1 MARNIYDRPIR
12 GIRAAGLRDVTHP
25 AFSWLVLT
33 AVAVGAAF
41 FSIVSAA
48 AEQATTP
55 AVGGERPRIGLVL
68 SGGGARGAAH
78 IGVLRVLEE
87 LRVPITCIAGT
98 SMGSIVGAA
107 YSSGTSVQEMQA
119 TVARMSA
126 ETLFREQPPRFEQ
139 SMRRK
144 ADDHINYIGPEI
156 GIRDNKVQL
165 PKGLVSGVQL
175 ESVLRQLSKTKGYYD
190 FDRLPIP
197 FRAVATDIVTGEAV
211 VLHSGELASAMRAS
225 MSVPGAFAPA
235 RIGGRTLLDGG
246 LVRNL
251 PVDVARDL
259 CADVVIA
266 VNLGSPLLK
275 EDEVGSIL
283 GVTQQM
289 VNILTEQNVQKSLS
303 ELRPGD
309 VLLTPNL
316 EGFSS
321 SDFDKLPAIV
331 ARGEE
336 VARTARDQL
345 ARFSIPQQEYQ
356 RLRQHQSAPPTP
368 VAESA
373 DAVRVENLRRVNPQT
388 VLAMMDT
395 KKGDSLEADRIDH
408 DMQRIYG
415 SGDFEHVGYR
425 VMQDAAQNV
434 LAVEAIEKAWGPDY
448 LRFGL
453 NLSSDFSGDAFFN
466 LLGSYR
472 QTWINSLGAEWRTDA
487 QVGRNSLLVSE
498 FYQPLDV
505 RSLFFVAPRV
515 DAGRE
520 PIDLFLDGD
529 RIARYDVKSA
539 HAGLDFGVQVTRW
552 GEARIG
558 ILRGA
563 LNAELDTG
571 PASLA
576 PTAADR
582 VQQGAIT
589 AQLRFDQLDS
599 ITLPRRGFAA
609 NAYFY
614 SSEADLGAD
623 ETYAKW
629 DADFVGAYSF
639 GEHTVQL
646 GLQGSGSISGTRPR
660 YDQAYLGG
668 FLHLSGLRTFE
679 LYGDEMRLG
688 RLVYQHRLLRQTLM
702 EGMYIG
708 ISLEAGQVRDPVVT
722 GNRTDVLTGG
732 SIFLA
737 MDTLLGPV
745 YLAYG
750 VAEGDRES
758 VYFLLGRY

>member
-1 MARNIYDRPIR
+1 MATCAD
-12 GIRAAGLRDVTHP
+12 AAPESG
-25 AFSWLVLT
+25 AT
-33 AVAVGAAF
+33 A
-41 FSIVSAA
+41 
-48 AEQATTP
+48 
-55 AVGGERPRIGLVL
+55 RPRIGLVL

-78 IGVLRVLEE
+78 IGVLKVLEE
-87 LRVPITCIAGT
+87 LHVPITCITGT
-98 SMGSIVGAA
+98 SMGSIVGAG
-107 YSSGTSVQEMQA
+107 YSSGTSVAEMEHI
-119 TVARMSA
+119 VGEMSA
-126 ETLFREQPPRFEQ
+126 EALFHEQPPRFEQ

-156 GIRDNKVQL
+156 GIRGKEILL

-175 ESVLRQLSKTKGYYD
+175 ETVLRRLSKARGYYD

-211 VLHSGELASAMRAS
+211 VMRSGELAGAMRAS

-235 RIGGRTLLDGG
+235 RIGGHTLLDGG

-275 EDEVGSIL
+275 EDEVNSIL

-303 ELRPGD
+303 ELTPND

-316 EGFSS
+316 EGFSA
-321 SDFDKLPAIV
+321 SDFDKLPQIV
-331 ARGEE
+331 TRGEE
-336 VARTARDQL
+336 VARAARDQL
-345 ARFSIPQQEYQ
+345 ARFSIPESEYAQ
-356 RLRQHQSAPPTP
+356 LRERQSAPPTTMTGSP
-368 VAESA
+368 AEI
-373 DAVRVENLRRVNPQT
+373 RVENLNRVNPKA
-388 VLAMMDT
+388 VVALMDT
-395 KKGDSLEADRIDH
+395 QIGQELKVDTIDH

-425 VMQDAAQNV
+425 LSQQQDANI
-434 LAVEAIEKAWGPDY
+434 LDIEALEKSWGPDY

-453 NLSSDFSGDAFFN
+453 TLSSDFSGDAFFN

-487 QVGRNSLLVSE
+487 QVGRTSAFVTE
-498 FYQPLDV
+498 FYQPFDV
-505 RSLFFVAPRV
+505 TGLFFVAPR
-515 DAGRE
+515 AEFTRQ
-520 PIDLFLDGD
+520 PIDLFSEGD
-529 RIARYDVKSA
+529 RIARYDVRSGD
-539 HAGLDFGVQVTRW
+539 AGLDLGLQVTRW

-558 ILRGA
+558 ILRGT
-563 LNAELDTG
+563 LNADLDTG
-571 PASLA
+571 PESLA
-576 PTAADR
+576 PTTLDR
-582 VQQGAIT
+582 IQQGAFT
-589 AQLRFDQLDS
+589 AQLKFDQLDS
-599 ITLPRRGFAA
+599 VTLPRRGFSA
-609 NAYFY
+609 NARFY
-614 SSEADLGAD
+614 SSEDALGAD

-629 DADFVGAYSF
+629 DADFLGAYSF

-646 GLQGSGSISGTRPR
+646 ALEGSGTVSGTRPR
-660 YDQAYLGG
+660 YDQSSLGG

-688 RLVYQHRLLRQTLM
+688 RLVYQHRLARQSLL

-708 ISLEAGQVRDPVVT
+708 LSVEAGQIREPVVE
-722 GNRTDVLTGG
+722 GNRTDVLGGG

-745 YLAYG
+745 YIAYG
-750 VAEGDRES
+750 IAEGGS
-758 VYFLLGRY
+758 QSAYFLLGNY

>member
-1 MARNIYDRPIR
+1 MARNS
-12 GIRAAGLRDVTHP
+12 RAHLSAGARIVARAGAPARRSRLGSLACGLSTALLCVT
-25 AFSWLVLT
+25 A
-33 AVAVGAAF
+33 AVADN
-41 FSIVSAA
+41 
-48 AEQATTP
+48 
-55 AVGGERPRIGLVL
+55 VGGGSSGARPRIGLVL

-78 IGVLRVLEE
+78 IGVLKVLEE
-87 LRVPITCIAGT
+87 LRVPITCITGT

-107 YSSGTSVQEMQA
+107 YSSGTSVTEMEQI
-119 TVARMSA
+119 VAGMSA
-126 ETLFREQPPRFEQ
+126 EALFHEQPPRFEQ

-156 GIRDNKVQL
+156 GIRGKEILL

-175 ESVLRQLSKTKGYYD
+175 ETVLRRLSKSRGYYD

-211 VLHSGELASAMRAS
+211 VLRSGELAGAMRAS

-235 RIGGRTLLDGG
+235 RIGGHTLLDGG

-303 ELRPGD
+303 ELTPND

-316 EGFSS
+316 EGFSA
-321 SDFDKLPAIV
+321 SDFNKLPQIV
-331 ARGEE
+331 GRGEE
-336 VARTARDQL
+336 VARAARDQL
-345 ARFSIPQQEYQ
+345 ARFSIPESEYAL
-356 RLRQHQSAPPTP
+356 LRERQSAPPTTMTGSA
-368 VAESA
+368 AEI
-373 DAVRVENLRRVNPQT
+373 RVENLSRVNPKAVQA
-388 VLAMMDT
+388 LMDT
-395 KKGDSLEADRIDH
+395 RIGEPLQVDTIDH

-425 VMQDAAQNV
+425 LSQDQDTNV
-434 LAVEAIEKAWGPDY
+434 LDIEALEKSWGPDY

-453 NLSSDFSGDAFFN
+453 TLSSDFSGDAFFN

-472 QTWINSLGAEWRTDA
+472 QTWLNSLGAEWRTDA
-487 QVGRNSLLVSE
+487 QVGRTSAFVTE
-498 FYQPLDV
+498 FYQPFDV
-505 RSLFFVAPRV
+505 TGVFFVAPR
-515 DAGRE
+515 AEFTRE

-529 RIARYDVKSA
+529 RIARYDVRSG
-539 HAGLDFGVQVTRW
+539 HAGVDLGLQVTRW

-558 ILRGA
+558 ILRGTLDA
-563 LNAELDTG
+563 DLDTG
-571 PASLA
+571 PESLS
-576 PTAADR
+576 PTTLDH
-582 VQQGAIT
+582 VQQGAFT
-589 AQLRFDQLDS
+589 AQLKFDQLDS
-599 ITLPRRGFAA
+599 VTLPRRGFSA
-609 NAYFY
+609 NARFY
-614 SSEADLGAD
+614 SSEDALGAD

-629 DADFVGAYSF
+629 DADFLGAYSF

-646 GLQGSGSISGTRPR
+646 ALEGSGTLSGTRPR
-660 YDQAYLGG
+660 YDQSSLGG
-668 FLHLSGLRTFE
+668 FLQLSGLRTFE

-688 RLVYQHRLLRQTLM
+688 RLVYQHRLARQSLL

-708 ISLEAGQVRDPVVT
+708 LSVEAGQIREPVVE
-722 GNRTDVLTGG
+722 GNRTDVLAGG

-745 YLAYG
+745 YVAYG
-750 VAEGDRES
+750 IAEGGS
-758 VYFLLGRY
+758 QSAYFLLGNY

>member
-1 MARNIYDRPIR
+1 MLCVTPVIADN
-12 GIRAAGLRDVTHP
+12 AATGSSGV
-25 AFSWLVLT
+25 
-33 AVAVGAAF
+33 
-41 FSIVSAA
+41 
-48 AEQATTP
+48 
-55 AVGGERPRIGLVL
+55 RPRIGLVL

-78 IGVLRVLEE
+78 IGVLKVLEE
-87 LRVPITCIAGT
+87 LRVPISCITGT
-98 SMGSIVGAA
+98 SMGSIVGAGYA
-107 YSSGTSVQEMQA
+107 SGTSIAEMERI
-119 TVARMSA
+119 VAGMSA
-126 ETLFREQPPRFEQ
+126 EALFHEQPPRFEQ

-144 ADDHINYIGPEI
+144 ADDHINYVGPEI
-156 GIRDNKVQL
+156 GIRGKEILL

-175 ESVLRQLSKTKGYYD
+175 ETVLRRLSKARGYYD

-211 VLHSGELASAMRAS
+211 VLRSGELAGAMRAS

-235 RIGGRTLLDGG
+235 RIGGHTLLDGG

-251 PVDVARDL
+251 PVDVARDM

-303 ELRPGD
+303 ELTPND
-309 VLLTPNL
+309 VLLTPDL
-316 EGFSS
+316 DGFSA
-321 SDFDKLPAIV
+321 SDFNKLPQIV
-331 ARGEE
+331 TRGEE
-336 VARTARDQL
+336 VARAARDQL
-345 ARFSIPQQEYQ
+345 VRFSIPEPEYAQ
-356 RLRQHQSAPPTP
+356 LRERQSAPPTTMTGSA
-368 VAESA
+368 AEI
-373 DAVRVENLRRVNPQT
+373 RVENLSRVNAKAVQ
-388 VLAMMDT
+388 AMMATRVGEPLEVDT
-395 KKGDSLEADRIDH
+395 IDH

-425 VMQDAAQNV
+425 LSQEQDTSI
-434 LAVEAIEKAWGPDY
+434 LEIEALEKSWGPDY

-453 NLSSDFSGDAFFN
+453 TLSSDFSGDAFFN

-487 QVGRNSLLVSE
+487 QVGRTSAFVTEL
-498 FYQPLDV
+498 YQPLDV
-505 RSLFFVAPRV
+505 TSVFFVAPR
-515 DAGRE
+515 AEFTRE

-529 RIARYDVKSA
+529 RIARYDVRSG
-539 HAGLDFGVQVTRW
+539 HAGVDLGLQVTRW

-558 ILRGA
+558 ILRGT
-563 LNAELDTG
+563 LNADLDTG
-571 PASLA
+571 PEVLS
-576 PTAADR
+576 PTTLDR
-582 VQQGAIT
+582 VQQGAFT
-589 AQLRFDQLDS
+589 AQLKFDQLDS
-599 ITLPRRGFAA
+599 VTLPRRGFSA

-614 SSEADLGAD
+614 SSEDALGAD

-629 DADFVGAYSF
+629 DADFLGAYSF

-646 GLQGSGSISGTRPR
+646 ALEGSGTLRGTRPR
-660 YDQAYLGG
+660 YDQSSLGG

-688 RLVYQHRLLRQTLM
+688 RLVYQHRLARQSLL

-708 ISLEAGQVRDPVVT
+708 LSVEAGQVREPVVG
-722 GNRTDVLTGG
+722 GNRTDVLSGG

-745 YLAYG
+745 YIAYG
-750 VAEGDRES
+750 IAEGGS
-758 VYFLLGRY
+758 QSAYFLLGNY

>member
-1 MARNIYDRPIR
+1 MEQIV
-12 GIRAAGLRDVTHP
+12 AGM
-25 AFSWLVLT
+25 T
-33 AVAVGAAF
+33 AEA
-41 FSIVSAA
+41 
-48 AEQATTP
+48 
-55 AVGGERPRIGLVL
+55 
-68 SGGGARGAAH
+68 
-78 IGVLRVLEE
+78 
-87 LRVPITCIAGT
+87 
-98 SMGSIVGAA
+98 
-107 YSSGTSVQEMQA
+107 
-119 TVARMSA
+119 
-126 ETLFREQPPRFEQ
+126 LFHEQPPRFEQ

-156 GIRDNKVQL
+156 GIRGKEILL

-175 ESVLRQLSKTKGYYD
+175 ETVLRRLSKSRGYYD

-211 VLHSGELASAMRAS
+211 VLRSGELAGAMRAS

-235 RIGGRTLLDGG
+235 RIGGHTLLDGG

-303 ELRPGD
+303 ELTPND

-316 EGFSS
+316 EGFSA
-321 SDFDKLPAIV
+321 SDFNKLPQIV
-331 ARGEE
+331 GRGEE
-336 VARTARDQL
+336 VARAARGQL
-345 ARFSIPQQEYQ
+345 ARFSIPESEYAL
-356 RLRQHQSAPPTP
+356 LRERQSAPPTTMTGSA
-368 VAESA
+368 AEI
-373 DAVRVENLRRVNPQT
+373 RVENLSRVNPKAVQA
-388 VLAMMDT
+388 LMDT
-395 KKGDSLEADRIDH
+395 RIGEPLQVDTIDH

-425 VMQDAAQNV
+425 LSQDQDTNV
-434 LAVEAIEKAWGPDY
+434 LDIEALEKSWGPDY

-453 NLSSDFSGDAFFN
+453 TLSSDFSGDAFFN

-472 QTWINSLGAEWRTDA
+472 QTWLNSLGAEWRTDA
-487 QVGRNSLLVSE
+487 QVGRTSAFVTE
-498 FYQPLDV
+498 FYQPFDV
-505 RSLFFVAPRV
+505 TGLFFVAPR
-515 DAGRE
+515 AEFTRE

-529 RIARYDVKSA
+529 RIARYDVRSG
-539 HAGLDFGVQVTRW
+539 HAGVDLGLQVTRW

-558 ILRGA
+558 ILRGTLDA
-563 LNAELDTG
+563 DLDTG
-571 PASLA
+571 PESLS
-576 PTAADR
+576 PTTLDR
-582 VQQGAIT
+582 VQQGAFT
-589 AQLRFDQLDS
+589 AQLKFDQLDS
-599 ITLPRRGFAA
+599 VTLPRRGFSA
-609 NAYFY
+609 NARFY
-614 SSEADLGAD
+614 SSEDALGAD

-629 DADFVGAYSF
+629 DADFLGAYSF

-646 GLQGSGSISGTRPR
+646 ALEGSGTLSGTRPR
-660 YDQAYLGG
+660 YDQSSLGG
-668 FLHLSGLRTFE
+668 FLQLSGLRTFE

-688 RLVYQHRLLRQTLM
+688 RLVYQHRLARQSLL

-708 ISLEAGQVRDPVVT
+708 LSVEAGQIREPVVE
-722 GNRTDVLTGG
+722 GNRTDVLAGG

-745 YLAYG
+745 YVAYG
-750 VAEGDRES
+750 IAEGGS
-758 VYFLLGRY
+758 QSAYFLLGNY

>member
-1 MARNIYDRPIR
+1 MAGNS
-12 GIRAAGLRDVTHP
+12 RAHLSAGARIVARAGAPARRSRLGSLACGLSTALLCVT
-25 AFSWLVLT
+25 A
-33 AVAVGAAF
+33 AVADN
-41 FSIVSAA
+41 
-48 AEQATTP
+48 
-55 AVGGERPRIGLVL
+55 VGGGSSGARPRIGLVL

-78 IGVLRVLEE
+78 IGVLKVLEE
-87 LRVPITCIAGT
+87 LRVPITCITGT

-107 YSSGTSVQEMQA
+107 YSSGTSVTEMEQI
-119 TVARMSA
+119 VAGMSA
-126 ETLFREQPPRFEQ
+126 EALFHEQPPRFEQ

-156 GIRDNKVQL
+156 GIRGKEILL

-175 ESVLRQLSKTKGYYD
+175 ETVLRRLSKSRGYYD

-211 VLHSGELASAMRAS
+211 VLRSGELAGAMRAS

-235 RIGGRTLLDGG
+235 RIGGHTLLDGG

-303 ELRPGD
+303 ELTPND

-316 EGFSS
+316 EGFSA
-321 SDFDKLPAIV
+321 SDFNKLPQIV
-331 ARGEE
+331 GRGEE
-336 VARTARDQL
+336 VARAARGQL
-345 ARFSIPQQEYQ
+345 ARFSIPESEYAL
-356 RLRQHQSAPPTP
+356 LRERQSAPPTTMTGSA
-368 VAESA
+368 AEI
-373 DAVRVENLRRVNPQT
+373 RVENLSRVNPKAVQA
-388 VLAMMDT
+388 LMDT
-395 KKGDSLEADRIDH
+395 RIGEPLQVDTIDH

-425 VMQDAAQNV
+425 LSQDQDTNV
-434 LAVEAIEKAWGPDY
+434 LDIEALEKSWGPDY

-453 NLSSDFSGDAFFN
+453 TLSSDFSGDAFFN

-472 QTWINSLGAEWRTDA
+472 QTWLNSLGAEWRTDA
-487 QVGRNSLLVSE
+487 QVGRTSAFVTE
-498 FYQPLDV
+498 FYQPFDV
-505 RSLFFVAPRV
+505 TGLFFVAPR
-515 DAGRE
+515 AEFTRE

-529 RIARYDVKSA
+529 RIARYDVRSG
-539 HAGLDFGVQVTRW
+539 HAGVDLGLQVTRW

-558 ILRGA
+558 ILRGTLDA
-563 LNAELDTG
+563 DLDTG
-571 PASLA
+571 PESLS
-576 PTAADR
+576 PTTLDH
-582 VQQGAIT
+582 VQQGAFT
-589 AQLRFDQLDS
+589 AQLKFDQLDS
-599 ITLPRRGFAA
+599 VTLPRRGFSA
-609 NAYFY
+609 NARFY
-614 SSEADLGAD
+614 SSEDALGAD

-629 DADFVGAYSF
+629 DADFLGAYSF

-646 GLQGSGSISGTRPR
+646 ALEGSGTLSGTRPR
-660 YDQAYLGG
+660 YDQSSLGG
-668 FLHLSGLRTFE
+668 FLQLSGLRTFE

-688 RLVYQHRLLRQTLM
+688 RLVYQHRLARQSLL

-708 ISLEAGQVRDPVVT
+708 LSVEAGQIREPVVE
-722 GNRTDVLTGG
+722 GNRTDVLAGG

-745 YLAYG
+745 YVAYG
-750 VAEGDRES
+750 IAEGGS
-758 VYFLLGRY
+758 QSAYFLLGNY

>member
-1 MARNIYDRPIR
+1 MARNS
-12 GIRAAGLRDVTHP
+12 RAHLSAGARIVARAGAPARRSRLGSLACGLSTALLCVT
-25 AFSWLVLT
+25 A
-33 AVAVGAAF
+33 AVADN
-41 FSIVSAA
+41 
-48 AEQATTP
+48 
-55 AVGGERPRIGLVL
+55 VGGGSSGARPRIGLVL

-78 IGVLRVLEE
+78 IGVLKVLEE
-87 LRVPITCIAGT
+87 LRVPITCITGT

-107 YSSGTSVQEMQA
+107 YSSGTSVTEMEQI
-119 TVARMSA
+119 VAGMSA
-126 ETLFREQPPRFEQ
+126 EALFHEQPPRFEQ

-156 GIRDNKVQL
+156 GIRGKEILL

-175 ESVLRQLSKTKGYYD
+175 ETVLRRLSKSRGYYD

-211 VLHSGELASAMRAS
+211 VLRSGELAGAMRAS

-235 RIGGRTLLDGG
+235 RIGGHTLLDGG

-303 ELRPGD
+303 ELTPDD
-309 VLLTPNL
+309 VLLTPDL
-316 EGFSS
+316 EGFSA
-321 SDFDKLPAIV
+321 SDFNKLPQIV
-331 ARGEE
+331 SRGEE
-336 VARTARDQL
+336 VAHAARDQL
-345 ARFSIPQQEYQ
+345 ARFSIPESEYAL
-356 RLRQHQSAPPTP
+356 LRERQSAPPTTMTGSA
-368 VAESA
+368 AEI
-373 DAVRVENLRRVNPQT
+373 RVENLSRVNPKAVQA
-388 VLAMMDT
+388 LMDT
-395 KKGDSLEADRIDH
+395 RSGEPLQVDTIDH

-425 VMQDAAQNV
+425 LSQDQDTNV
-434 LAVEAIEKAWGPDY
+434 LDIEALEKSWGPDY

-453 NLSSDFSGDAFFN
+453 TLSSDFSGDAFFN

-472 QTWINSLGAEWRTDA
+472 QTWLNSLGAEWRTDA
-487 QVGRNSLLVSE
+487 QVGRTSAFVTE
-498 FYQPLDV
+498 FYQPFDV
-505 RSLFFVAPRV
+505 TGLFFVAPR
-515 DAGRE
+515 AEFTRE

-529 RIARYDVKSA
+529 RIARYDVRSG
-539 HAGLDFGVQVTRW
+539 HAGVDLGLQVTRW

-558 ILRGA
+558 ILRGTLDA
-563 LNAELDTG
+563 DLDTG
-571 PASLA
+571 PESLS
-576 PTAADR
+576 PTTLDR
-582 VQQGAIT
+582 VQQGAFT
-589 AQLRFDQLDS
+589 AQLKFDQLDS
-599 ITLPRRGFAA
+599 VTLPRRGFSA
-609 NAYFY
+609 NARFY
-614 SSEADLGAD
+614 SSEDALGAD

-629 DADFVGAYSF
+629 DADFLGAYSF

-646 GLQGSGSISGTRPR
+646 ALEGSGTLSGTRPR
-660 YDQAYLGG
+660 YDQSSLGG
-668 FLHLSGLRTFE
+668 FLQLSGLRTFE

-688 RLVYQHRLLRQTLM
+688 RLVYQHRLARQSLL

-708 ISLEAGQVRDPVVT
+708 LSVEAGQIREPVVE
-722 GNRTDVLTGG
+722 GNRTDVLAGG

-745 YLAYG
+745 YVAYG
-750 VAEGDRES
+750 IAEGGS
-758 VYFLLGRY
+758 QSAYFLLGNY

>member
-1 MARNIYDRPIR
+1 
-12 GIRAAGLRDVTHP
+12 
-25 AFSWLVLT
+25 
-33 AVAVGAAF
+33 
-41 FSIVSAA
+41 
-48 AEQATTP
+48 
-55 AVGGERPRIGLVL
+55 VGGGSSGARPRIGLVL

-78 IGVLRVLEE
+78 IGVLKVLEE
-87 LRVPITCIAGT
+87 LRVPITCITGT

-107 YSSGTSVQEMQA
+107 YSSGTSVTEMEQI
-119 TVARMSA
+119 VAGMSA
-126 ETLFREQPPRFEQ
+126 EALFHEQPPRFEQ

-156 GIRDNKVQL
+156 GIRGKEILL

-175 ESVLRQLSKTKGYYD
+175 ETVLRRLSKSRGYYD

-211 VLHSGELASAMRAS
+211 VLRSGELAGAMRAS

-235 RIGGRTLLDGG
+235 RIGGHTLLDGG

-303 ELRPGD
+303 ELTPND

-316 EGFSS
+316 EGFSA
-321 SDFDKLPAIV
+321 SDFNKLPQIV
-331 ARGEE
+331 GRGEE
-336 VARTARDQL
+336 VARAARGQL
-345 ARFSIPQQEYQ
+345 ARFSIPESEYAL
-356 RLRQHQSAPPTP
+356 LRERQSAPPTTMTGSA
-368 VAESA
+368 AEI
-373 DAVRVENLRRVNPQT
+373 RVENLSRVNPKAVQA
-388 VLAMMDT
+388 LMDT
-395 KKGDSLEADRIDH
+395 RIGEPLQVDTIDH

-425 VMQDAAQNV
+425 LSQDQGTNV
-434 LAVEAIEKAWGPDY
+434 LDIEALEKSWGPDY

-453 NLSSDFSGDAFFN
+453 TLSSDFSGDAFFN

-472 QTWINSLGAEWRTDA
+472 QTWLNSLGAEWRTDA
-487 QVGRNSLLVSE
+487 QVGRTSAFVTE
-498 FYQPLDV
+498 FYQPFDV
-505 RSLFFVAPRV
+505 TGLFFVAPR
-515 DAGRE
+515 AEFTRE

-529 RIARYDVKSA
+529 RIARYDVRSG
-539 HAGLDFGVQVTRW
+539 HAGVDLGLQVTRW

-558 ILRGA
+558 ILRGTLDA
-563 LNAELDTG
+563 DLDTG
-571 PASLA
+571 PESLS
-576 PTAADR
+576 PTTLDR
-582 VQQGAIT
+582 VQQGAFT
-589 AQLRFDQLDS
+589 AQLKFDQLDS
-599 ITLPRRGFAA
+599 VTLPRRGFSA
-609 NAYFY
+609 NARFY
-614 SSEADLGAD
+614 SSEDALGAD

-629 DADFVGAYSF
+629 DADFLGAYSF

-646 GLQGSGSISGTRPR
+646 ALEGSGTLSGTRPR
-660 YDQAYLGG
+660 YDQSSLGG
-668 FLHLSGLRTFE
+668 FLQLSGLRTFE

-688 RLVYQHRLLRQTLM
+688 RLVYQHRLARQSLL

-708 ISLEAGQVRDPVVT
+708 LSVEAGQIREPVVE
-722 GNRTDVLTGG
+722 GNRTDVLAGG

-745 YLAYG
+745 YVAYG
-750 VAEGDRES
+750 IAEGGS
-758 VYFLLGRY
+758 QSAYFLLGNY

>member
-1 MARNIYDRPIR
+1 
-12 GIRAAGLRDVTHP
+12 
-25 AFSWLVLT
+25 
-33 AVAVGAAF
+33 VADN
-41 FSIVSAA
+41 
-48 AEQATTP
+48 
-55 AVGGERPRIGLVL
+55 VGGGSSGARPRIGLVL

-78 IGVLRVLEE
+78 IGVLKVLEE
-87 LRVPITCIAGT
+87 LRVPITCITGT

-107 YSSGTSVQEMQA
+107 YSSGTSVTEMEQI
-119 TVARMSA
+119 VAGMSA
-126 ETLFREQPPRFEQ
+126 EALFHEQPPRFEQ

-156 GIRDNKVQL
+156 GIRGKEILL

-175 ESVLRQLSKTKGYYD
+175 ETVLRRLSKSRGYYD

-211 VLHSGELASAMRAS
+211 VLRSGELAGAMRAS

-235 RIGGRTLLDGG
+235 RIGGHTLLDGG

-303 ELRPGD
+303 ELTPDD
-309 VLLTPNL
+309 VLLTPDL
-316 EGFSS
+316 EGFSA
-321 SDFDKLPAIV
+321 SDFNKLPQIV
-331 ARGEE
+331 SRGEE
-336 VARTARDQL
+336 VAHAARDQL
-345 ARFSIPQQEYQ
+345 ARFSIPESEYAL
-356 RLRQHQSAPPTP
+356 LRERQSAPPTTMTGSA
-368 VAESA
+368 AEI
-373 DAVRVENLRRVNPQT
+373 RVENLSRVNPKAVQA
-388 VLAMMDT
+388 LMDT
-395 KKGDSLEADRIDH
+395 RSGEPLQVDTIDH

-425 VMQDAAQNV
+425 LSQDQDTNV
-434 LAVEAIEKAWGPDY
+434 LDIEALEKSWGPDY

-453 NLSSDFSGDAFFN
+453 TLSSDFSGDAFFN

-472 QTWINSLGAEWRTDA
+472 QTWLNSLGAEWRTDA
-487 QVGRNSLLVSE
+487 QVGRTSAFVTE
-498 FYQPLDV
+498 FYQPFDV
-505 RSLFFVAPRV
+505 TGLFFVAPR
-515 DAGRE
+515 AEFTRE

-529 RIARYDVKSA
+529 RIARYDVRSG
-539 HAGLDFGVQVTRW
+539 HAGVDLGLQVTRW

-558 ILRGA
+558 ILRGTLDA
-563 LNAELDTG
+563 DLDTG
-571 PASLA
+571 PESLS
-576 PTAADR
+576 PTTLDH
-582 VQQGAIT
+582 VQQGAFT
-589 AQLRFDQLDS
+589 AQLKFDQLDS
-599 ITLPRRGFAA
+599 VTLPRRGFSA
-609 NAYFY
+609 NARFY
-614 SSEADLGAD
+614 SSEDALGAD

-629 DADFVGAYSF
+629 DADFLGAYSF

-646 GLQGSGSISGTRPR
+646 ALEGSGTLSGTRPR
-660 YDQAYLGG
+660 YDQSSLGG
-668 FLHLSGLRTFE
+668 FLQLSGLRTFE

-688 RLVYQHRLLRQTLM
+688 RLVYQHRLARQSLL

-708 ISLEAGQVRDPVVT
+708 LSVEAGQIREPVVE
-722 GNRTDVLTGG
+722 GNRTDVLAGG

-745 YLAYG
+745 YVAYG
-750 VAEGDRES
+750 IAEGGS
-758 VYFLLGRY
+758 QSAYFLLGNY

>member
-1 MARNIYDRPIR
+1 MIA
-12 GIRAAGLRDVTHP
+12 
-25 AFSWLVLT
+25 
-33 AVAVGAAF
+33 AVAQEPAT
-41 FSIVSAA
+41 SAA
-48 AEQATTP
+48 ENL
-55 AVGGERPRIGLVL
+55 RPRIGLVL

-87 LRVPITCIAGT
+87 LRVPITCITGT

-107 YSSGTSVQEMQA
+107 YASGTTVPEMEV

-126 ETLFREQPPRFEQ
+126 EALFREQPPRFEQ

-156 GIRDNKVQL
+156 GIRDNKIQL

-175 ESVLRQLSKTKGYYD
+175 ESVLRQLSKIKGYYD

-211 VLHSGELASAMRAS
+211 VLRSGELASAMRAS

-289 VNILTEQNVQKSLS
+289 VNILTEQNVQQSLR

-316 EGFSS
+316 EGFSA
-321 SDFDKLPAIV
+321 SDFDSLPDIV
-331 ARGEE
+331 KRGEE
-336 VARTARDQL
+336 VARAAQSEL
-345 ARFSIPQQEYQ
+345 VRFAIPEQEYQ
-356 RLRQHQSAPPTP
+356 QLRQRQSAPPTP
-368 VAESA
+368 LAESA
-373 DAVRVENLRRVNPQT
+373 DEIRVEALRRVNPQA
-388 VLAMMDT
+388 VLALMNT
-395 KKGDSLEADRIDH
+395 QKGEPLDADVIDH
-408 DMQRIYG
+408 DMQRVYG

-425 VMQDAAQNV
+425 VSQDAEKNV

-472 QTWINSLGAEWRTDA
+472 QTWLNRLGAEWRTDV

-498 FYQPLDV
+498 FYQPLNV
-505 RSLFFVAPRV
+505 TGLFFVAPRIE
-515 DAGRE
+515 ATRE
-520 PIDLFLDGD
+520 PIDLFLDSN
-529 RIARYDVKSA
+529 RIARYDVKTA
-539 HAGLDFGVQVTRW
+539 QAGLDLGLQVTRW

-558 ILRGA
+558 IVGGSLD
-563 LNAELDTG
+563 AELDTG
-571 PASLA
+571 PAALA
-576 PTAADR
+576 PTALDN
-582 VQQGAIT
+582 VQQGALT
-589 AQLRFDQLDS
+589 VQLKFDQLDS
-599 ITLPRRGFAA
+599 VTLPRRGFAA
-609 NAYFY
+609 TAQVY
-614 SSEADLGAD
+614 SSEQDLGAD

-629 DADFVGAYSF
+629 GADFLAAYSF
-639 GEHTVQL
+639 GEHTL
-646 GLQGSGSISGTRPR
+646 HLALQGSGTFSGTRPR
-660 YDQAYLGG
+660 YDQSSLGG
-668 FLHLSGLRTFE
+668 FLNLSGLRTFE

-688 RLVYQHRLLRQTLM
+688 RIVYQHRLLRQTLM
-702 EGMYIG
+702 EGMFVG
-708 ISLEAGQVRDPVVT
+708 ISLEAGQVREPVVP

-750 VAEGDRES
+750 IAEGGSES
-758 VYFLLGRY
+758 AYFLLGQY

>member
-1 MARNIYDRPIR
+1 MAGNS
-12 GIRAAGLRDVTHP
+12 RAHLSAGERIVARAGAPARRSRLGSLACGLSTALLCVT
-25 AFSWLVLT
+25 A
-33 AVAVGAAF
+33 AVADNAGAGSSGA
-41 FSIVSAA
+41 
-48 AEQATTP
+48 
-55 AVGGERPRIGLVL
+55 RPRIGLVL

-78 IGVLRVLEE
+78 IGVLKVLEE
-87 LRVPITCIAGT
+87 LRVPITCITGT

-107 YSSGTSVQEMQA
+107 YSSGTSVTEMEQI
-119 TVARMSA
+119 VAGMSA
-126 ETLFREQPPRFEQ
+126 EALFHEQPPRFEQ

-156 GIRDNKVQL
+156 GIRGKEILL

-175 ESVLRQLSKTKGYYD
+175 ETVLRRLSKSRGYYD

-211 VLHSGELASAMRAS
+211 VLRSGELAGAMRAS

-235 RIGGRTLLDGG
+235 RIGGHTLLDGG

-303 ELRPGD
+303 ELTPND

-316 EGFSS
+316 EGFSA
-321 SDFDKLPAIV
+321 SDFNKLPQIV
-331 ARGEE
+331 GRGEE
-336 VARTARDQL
+336 VARAARGQL
-345 ARFSIPQQEYQ
+345 ARFSIPESEYAL
-356 RLRQHQSAPPTP
+356 LRERQSAPPTTMTGSA
-368 VAESA
+368 AEI
-373 DAVRVENLRRVNPQT
+373 RVENLSRVNPKAVQA
-388 VLAMMDT
+388 LMDT
-395 KKGDSLEADRIDH
+395 RIGEPLQVDTIDH

-425 VMQDAAQNV
+425 LSQDQDTNV
-434 LAVEAIEKAWGPDY
+434 LDIEALEKSWGPDY

-453 NLSSDFSGDAFFN
+453 TLSSDFSGDAFFN

-472 QTWINSLGAEWRTDA
+472 QTWLNSLGAEWRTDA
-487 QVGRNSLLVSE
+487 QVGRTSAFVTE
-498 FYQPLDV
+498 FYQPFDV
-505 RSLFFVAPRV
+505 TGLFFVAPR
-515 DAGRE
+515 AEFTRE

-529 RIARYDVKSA
+529 RIARYDVRSG
-539 HAGLDFGVQVTRW
+539 HAGVDLGLQVTRW

-558 ILRGA
+558 ILRGTLDA
-563 LNAELDTG
+563 DLDTG
-571 PASLA
+571 PESLS
-576 PTAADR
+576 PTTLDR
-582 VQQGAIT
+582 VQQGAFT
-589 AQLRFDQLDS
+589 AQLKFDQLDS
-599 ITLPRRGFAA
+599 VTLPRRGFSA
-609 NAYFY
+609 NARFY
-614 SSEADLGAD
+614 SSEDALGAD

-629 DADFVGAYSF
+629 DADFLGAYSF

-646 GLQGSGSISGTRPR
+646 ALEGSGTLSGTRPR
-660 YDQAYLGG
+660 YDQSSLGG
-668 FLHLSGLRTFE
+668 FLQLSGLRTFE

-688 RLVYQHRLLRQTLM
+688 RLVYQHRLARQSLL

-708 ISLEAGQVRDPVVT
+708 LSVEAGQIREPVVE
-722 GNRTDVLTGG
+722 GNRTDVLAGG

-745 YLAYG
+745 YVAYG
-750 VAEGDRES
+750 IAEGGS
-758 VYFLLGRY
+758 QSAYFLLGNY